1 MDNILIPF
9 TLCNNNI
16 KGRIIRLDDQLDLI
30 LKQHQYPEK
39 ISRTLGELLLVVS
52 LLGSQF
58 KDEVTLS
65 IQLQTEGNIK
75 YIIVDYQ
82 TPGNIRGYAQYDD
95 NLPYINDAI
104 LSVTIDHKG
113 KRYQG
118 VVEVN
123 NLNIE
128 EAIRKYFSQSE
139 QINTSIK
146 LSIWN
151 LNNIWYGGAIL
162 IQELPNIDDENL
174 WQEANILLSTV
185 KDSELINPK
194 LSLEQLLYSVYH
206 EASVKVFNKITIIHK
221 CRCSKERAR
230 NIIKSIDINEA
241 KNLIIDGKLSV
252 NCQFC
257 NVSQYFTLNDVEAL
271 YK

>member
-9 TLCNNNI
+9 TLYNNNI
-16 KGRIIRLDDQLDLI
+16 KGRITRLDDQLDLV

-39 ISRTLGELLLVVS
+39 ISRTLGELLLVAS

-65 IQLQTEGNIK
+65 IQLQTSGMIK

-82 TPGNIRGYAQYDD
+82 TPRNIRGYAKYDD
-95 NLPYINDAI
+95 SLAYMNDAI

-139 QINTSIK
+139 QINTSLK
-146 LSIWN
+146 LSICN
-151 LNNIWYGGAIL
+151 LDNTWYGGGIL

-174 WQEANILLSTV
+174 WQEANILLSTI
-185 KDSELINPK
+185 KDSELLNPK

-206 EASVKVFNKITIIHK
+206 EASVKIFDKIIITHK
-221 CRCSKERAR
+221 CRCSKEKAE

-241 KNLIIDGKLSV
+241 KKLVIDGKLSV

-257 NVSQYFTLNDVEAL
+257 NVSQYFTLNDVKSL